1 MKTNPNTIRPRGVT
15 RESDKRTNKS
25 HEILARKQMTDARTK
40 TDKKKRRLT
49 LTIIARA
56 LHYYV
61 CVCVCV
67 PLRRSRAKRCT
78 LARAGLAQTVTENNT
93 LILACAST
101 RRDHT
106 ADHTIAPGQPLW
118 LCTGAR
124 AHFVVCA
131 PLSPRRR
138 HRRRRADRALVR

>member
-40 TDKKKRRLT
+40 TDQQKT
-49 LTIIARA
+49 PSDFDYNSESTA
-56 LHYYV
+56 LLR
-61 CVCVCV
+61 VCVCV

-78 LARAGLAQTVTENNT
+78 LACAGLAQTVTENNT

-106 ADHTIAPGQPLW
+106 ADHTIAPGQPLC